1 MSEVKDN
8 NEINYPLT
16 DAEKDDDGLSD
27 NEKEIQYQRDLK
39 RFIIPQLRRATYR
52 WAPRNQALVRARVER
67 GLYQCATC
75 KEQFKKEEVDID
87 HIDPVVSVKE
97 GWTDWASYII
107 RMFPPVE
114 GFQILCKQCHSSKC
128 DLEDSIRAV
137 FNAKRKAIRDELKEK
152 QKYIKKLEKEAEKI
166 RLKAEKKAAKG
177 K

>member
-39 RFIIPQLRRATYR
+39 RFLIPQLRRATYR
-52 WAPRNQALVRARVER
+52 WAPRNQALVLARVER
-67 GLYQCATC
+67 GLYQCAMC
-75 KEQFKKEEVDID
+75 KEQFKKEEIAID
-87 HIDPVVSVKE
+87 HIDPVVSTKE
-97 GWTDWASYII
+97 GWTNWNDYVQ
-107 RMFPPVE
+107 RMLPPVE
-114 GFQILCKQCHSSKC
+114 GFQILCEQCHDSKTSC
-128 DLEDSIRAV
+128 EDAIRAT